1 MEYTY
6 RYLSPLGEILLTSDG
21 ESLTGLR
28 FEGESRLVETPEPER
43 PPCPFPICAD
53 AVRWLDLYFSGQD
66 PGFTPALRLEGTP
79 FQQEVWAL
87 LLTIPYGQTTTYGDL
102 AKGLAARRGLPR
114 MSAQAVGGA
123 VGRNPVAL
131 MVPCHRVVGADGGL
145 TGYAFGLDRKRRLL
159 DLEQAVVR
167 P

>member
-6 RYLSPLGEILLTSDG
+6 SYDSPLGEIILTSDG
-21 ESLTGLR
+21 AALTRLR
-28 FEGESRLVETPEPER
+28 FDRELPPAER
-43 PPCPFPICAD
+43 VNSQKTVFTFPIFAE
-53 AVRWLDLYFSGQD
+53 AVRWLDLYFSGRD
-66 PGFTPALRLEGTP
+66 PGFTPTLRLEGTH

-87 LLTIPYGQTTTYGDL
+87 LRTIPYGQTTTYGDL

-123 VGRNPVAL
+123 VGRNPAAL
-131 MVPCHRVVGADGGL
+131 IVPCHRVVGADGSL